1 MHTNFSYFI
10 YIIPS
15 LIAECMKASSVIL
28 AHIYW
33 TPIQRLS
40 NILSLL
46 PSQSC
51 HTLDDIFSHILQV
64 LPQLQ
69 FLNQRVFFTT
79 QYLLAIILIYFSM
92 LIILYKCY
100 IFFIIFMDS
109 IPALEFK
116 HCETMIFIV
125 FRLSSYVSTQCS
137 FILCVKIMRIHQ
149 SILRN
154 EKQVMRKCIVTYA
167 CSSST

>member
-15 LIAECMKASSVIL
+15 IIAECMKASSVIL

-33 TPIQRLS
+33 IPNSETFQYTLPYS
-40 NILSLL
+40 KPILSYTGWHLL
-46 PSQSC
+46 SHSSSL
-51 HTLDDIFSHILQV
+51 TSTTIFKLE
-64 LPQLQ
+64 
-69 FLNQRVFFTT
+69 FFFTT

-125 FRLSSYVSTQCS
+125 FRLSSYVST
-137 FILCVKIMRIHQ
+137 
-149 SILRN
+149 
-154 EKQVMRKCIVTYA
+154 
-167 CSSST
+167 